1 MLIQQK
7 QILFKSF
14 LYEWEYKFRIIPSIM
29 RYLATYPE
37 LIHKLKTFQPIDAK
51 NIACSQLEWVSL
63 ISQFDHPLEKEFFK
77 PFWVPINQNEYDY
90 FIDISSETF
99 SLFEI
104 QYLSYEPYRWR
115 KKYLVEDIRDYLLLA
130 DDPCFMAANLHSEEE
145 KDQIA
150 KINLFFLEQDLS
162 GFDGEIEPS
171 DIKAKD
177 VVTDLIES
185 NYIVT
190 ENMVVFKEVFPLVAG
205 IIPENTEIKIDQF
218 VSGYNRFKNFK
229 TRIKNINGLIFLLQ
243 TTGKYCVDYYTFS
256 FGPEK
261 EGFAEF
267 INNTFTVRH
276 NDQSFIKGMI
286 EKFEFCKN
294 S

>member
-1 MLIQQK
+1 MVNREK
-7 QILFKSF
+7 HILFESF
-14 LYEWEYKFRIIPSIM
+14 LHEWKHKFRAISFILK
-29 RYLATYPE
+29 YLATYPE
-37 LIHKLKTFQPIDAK
+37 LVDKLKMFQPIDST
-51 NIACSQLEWVSL
+51 NIDDSQLEWVSL

-90 FIDISSETF
+90 FIDLSSETF

-115 KKYLVEDIRDYLLLA
+115 KKYLVEDIGDYLLLA
-130 DDPCFMAANLHSEEE
+130 DDPRFKADNLNSEEE

-150 KINLFFLEQDLS
+150 KINLFLLEQDLS

-171 DIKAKD
+171 NIKAKD
-177 VVTDLIES
+177 VVNDLIES